1 MKISLQSQN
10 PLEWLALQSG
20 LIPQPV
26 LLAHF
31 GFIISKIIGEA
42 VEHGV
47 LEAIAQKHQ
56 TAETIAQHCNL
67 NEQAVVAL
75 LNALVGLQ
83 LIRYRN
89 LQFTLAP
96 ASKKWL
102 LKGSKQ
108 SYAAQLLFDSKVCYP
123 WLAQTGNYLKT
134 GKGLQ
139 YHETLQPEEWQ
150 HYQDA
155 MQATSGLISQI
166 AAKKIR
172 LPQGATQ
179 LLDIGGAHG
188 LYSTALLKK
197 YPQLSATVFDLP
209 EAIAV
214 NAQKQ
219 NHNPER
225 LCFTA
230 GNILKEDLPHNTYNA
245 IIMANVAHHFTEAE
259 NIQVVQKVFTAL
271 QPGGTFYLLEFFKK
285 DISQAAGNM
294 IGALQSFFFSFSSTS
309 GLWAASEI
317 KGWLAE
323 TSFRNVRIQNFT
335 QLPGFGMVQGQ
346 KL

>member
-10 PLEWLALQSG
+10 PLEWLALQTG
-20 LIPQPV
+20 LIPQPI

-42 VEHGV
+42 VEQGV
-47 LEAIAQKHQ
+47 LEAIAKKPQ
-56 TAETIAQHCNL
+56 TASAIAQHCKL
-67 NEQAVVAL
+67 NEKAVTAL
-75 LNALVGLQ
+75 LNALTGLQ
-83 LIRYRN
+83 LVHYRN
-89 LQFTLAP
+89 QQFTLAP

-102 LKGSKQ
+102 LKNSRQ
-108 SYAAQLLFDSKVCYP
+108 SYAPQVLFDSKVCYP

-134 GKGLQ
+134 GQGLQ

-150 HYQDA
+150 LYQDA
-155 MQATSGLISQI
+155 MQATSGLISQL
-166 AAKKIR
+166 AAKKIK
-172 LPQGATQ
+172 LPASATQ

-209 EAIAV
+209 KAV
-214 NAQKQ
+214 AANAQKP
-219 NHNPER
+219 NGYPER
-225 LCFTA
+225 LHFTA
-230 GNILKEDLPHNTYNA
+230 GNILKDDLPSEAYDV

-259 NIQVVQKVFTAL
+259 NRLVAEKVLAAL
-271 QPGGTFYLLEFFKK
+271 KSGGTFYILEFFKK
-285 DISQAAGNM
+285 DISQAAGDM

-309 GLWAASEI
+309 GLWTALEI
-317 KGWLAE
+317 KSWLIQ
-323 TSFRNVRIQNFT
+323 TGFQNIRMQNFI

-346 KL
+346 KS